1 MSLDI
6 RPTPKLSIGER
17 MILKALQRRTQTA
30 VHREMIRTRS
40 TDLDEASFDR
50 ALKGLVHK
58 DLVVELPTIED
69 AAAGH
74 VKFNPGVSGN
84 IMLTMRGYTLRVK

>member
-17 MILKALQRRTQTA
+17 MILKALQRRGQTA
-30 VHREMIRTRS
+30 VHREQVRTRS

-69 AAAGH
+69 SAATGKPFH
-74 VKFNPGVSGN
+74 GVSGN
-84 IMLTMRGYTLRVK
+84 IMLTMRGYTMRVK

>member
-58 DLVVELPTIED
+58 QLVIELPTMEAD
-69 AAAGH
+69 AEAGKPFH
-74 VKFNPGVSGN
+74 GISGQ
-84 IMLTMRGYTLRVK
+84 ITLTMRGYTLRVK